1 MMVYHVTRDGS
12 HHVVTVN
19 ADTAQDAARIAVI
32 HHGISDWEGVD
43 LRVIQAALDES
54 TSAPYGKTMVGAVA

>member
-1 MMVYHVTRDGS
+1 MIYHVTRDGS

-32 HHGISDWEGVD
+32 YHGISDWEGVD
-43 LRVIQAALDES
+43 LLVIQAPGEA
-54 TSAPYGKTMVGAVA
+54 TSIPYEQTIVVGAVA

>member
-1 MMVYHVTRDGS
+1 MIYHVTRSAS

-32 HHGISDWEGVD
+32 HGGISEWVE
-43 LRVIQAALDES
+43 LLVIQPPVVLD
-54 TSAPYGKTMVGAVA
+54 G